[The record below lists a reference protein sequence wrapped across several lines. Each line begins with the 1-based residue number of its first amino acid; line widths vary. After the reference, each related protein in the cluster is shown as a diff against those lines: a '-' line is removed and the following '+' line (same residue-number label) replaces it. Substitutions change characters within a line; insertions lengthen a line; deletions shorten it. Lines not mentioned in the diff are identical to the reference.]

1 MTLES
6 VLVVAAAIFSIG
18 MFGVLSRRNI
28 IAVIM
33 SLELMFNGVLIAAIA
48 FSRFTAPAAILER
61 DGWNV
66 PAESLN
72 TALSG
77 HMFAVFI
84 IAIAAAETALA
95 LALVFAF
102 YRARQSVEISDANQ
116 MKH

>member
-1 MTLES
+1 MNLES
-6 VLVVAAAIFSIG
+6 ALVVASAVFCIG

-48 FSRFTAPAAILER
+48 FSRFTPPAALLGSRSDIST
-61 DGWNV
+61 D
-66 PAESLN
+66 ALN
-72 TALSG
+72 TALTG

-95 LALVFAF
+95 LALIFAF
-102 YRARQSVEISDANQ
+102 YRARQSVEVSQAAE

>member
-1 MTLES
+1 MNLES
-6 VLVVAAAIFSIG
+6 VLVVAATLFSIG
-18 MFGVLSRRNI
+18 LFGVLSRRNI

-33 SLELMFNGVLIAAIA
+33 SLELMFNGVLVATIA
-48 FSRFTAPAAILER
+48 FARFTAPAALLSSSGTVTV
-61 DGWNV
+61 D
-66 PAESLN
+66 SLR

-77 HMFAVFI
+77 HVFAVFV

-102 YRARQSVEISDANQ
+102 YRARQSVELADATQ

>member
-1 MTLES
+1 MTIET
-6 VLVVAAAIFSIG
+6 VLIVAGALFAIG
-18 MFGVLSRRNI
+18 LFGALSRRSI

-33 SLELMFNGVLIAAIA
+33 AVELMFNGVLVAAIGFA
-48 FSRFTAPAAILER
+48 RFAAPATLLGSDPILTS
-61 DGWNV
+61 DSV
-66 PAESLN
+66 N

-102 YRARQSVEISDANQ
+102 YRARDSVDVADAVEMSN
-116 MKH
+116 

>member
-1 MTLES
+1 M
-6 VLVVAAAIFSIG
+6 LVVAGALFAIG
-18 MFGVLSRRNI
+18 LFGVLSRRSI
-28 IAVIM
+28 IAMIM
-33 SLELMFNGVLIAAIA
+33 AVELMFNGVLIAAIGFA
-48 FSRFTAPAAILER
+48 RFVAPASLLETDAVITMDSVR
-61 DGWNV
+61 
-66 PAESLN
+66 

-102 YRARQSVEISDANQ
+102 YRARESADVADAAE

>member
-6 VLVVAAAIFSIG
+6 VLVVATAVFAIG
-18 MFGVLSRRNI
+18 LFGVLSRRNI

-48 FSRFTAPAAILER
+48 FSRFTAPAALLGIEGELSA
-61 DGWNV
+61 D
-66 PAESLN
+66 SLR

-84 IAIAAAETALA
+84 ISIAAAETALA

-102 YRARQSVEISDANQ
+102 YRARETVEITDAAQ
-116 MKH
+116 MRH